1 MSTRREVDY
10 MEEWKSVIVDR
21 ENKINGVNNSK
32 YVKSSTRM

>member
-10 MEEWKSVIVDR
+10 TEEWKPVIVDR
-21 ENKINGVNNSK
+21 KNKINGVNNER

>member
-10 MEEWKSVIVDR
+10 MEEWKPVIVDR

-32 YVKSSTRM
+32 YVKSSTGV

>member
-10 MEEWKSVIVDR
+10 MEEWKPVIVDR
-21 ENKINGVNNSK
+21 ENKINGVNNER